1 MKTITNCNKV
11 KANELLK
18 HEKYSES
25 NITDNLIDSDCL
37 IRLSRV
43 HKRYQLGKTTVNALN
58 GVSFSI
64 NRGEFTAIAGPSG
77 SGKTTILNLIG
88 CIDDPT
94 SGTVLV
100 KNKNHQLMK
109 DREASIFRNQ
119 TLGYIFQNFNLIPV
133 LNVYENI
140 EYPLRIG
147 KVKIDRHI
155 KNKIHELIDDVGL
168 SEYTKQRPDKLSGGQ
183 RQRVAVARALVCNP
197 DIVMA
202 DEPTANLDYNTGIE
216 ILNLMQKL
224 NRRLGTTFVISTHS
238 EMIIEKSR
246 RVIRVLDGKIE
257 SDTGDNYEYQNKTDY
272 DAIDSEC
279 ATCGA

>member
-1 MKTITNCNKV
+1 MKTINNFEEAA
-11 KANELLK
+11 ANELLVNEN
-18 HEKYSES
+18 HSEI
-25 NITDNLIDSDCL
+25 NTTDNLASSACL
-37 IRLSRV
+37 IRLSGV

-100 KNKNHQLMK
+100 KGKNHQFMK

-133 LNVYENI
+133 LSVYENI

-147 KVKIDRHI
+147 KIKIDRHT
-155 KNKIHELIDDVGL
+155 KEKIYSLIEDVGL
-168 SEYTKQRPDKLSGGQ
+168 SSYTKQRPDKLSGGQ
-183 RQRVAVARALVCNP
+183 RQRVAVARALVCDP

-202 DEPTANLDYNTGIE
+202 DEPTANLDHNTGLE

-257 SDTGDNYEYQNKTDY
+257 SDTGEDYEYQNKTDY
-272 DAIDSEC
+272 DTVDSER
-279 ATCGA
+279 ATCSA